1 MTQPRWKVALR
12 AHRATHFDTAGPD
25 HARLMFA
32 ACSES
37 VASAEL
43 LAAFPT
49 AYVLQM
55 LGGLPRELDEAT
67 RATLEYGV
75 LANGV
80 RQIVVCGHLRCKEPG
95 GALTPETS
103 QAVVVARCRALQAD
117 DYIGPILR
125 RAHVTMRAMWLEEA
139 SRELY
144 ACDFEG
150 RPARCMGDDDLAAM
164 FASFD
169 EVSS

>member
-12 AHRATHFDTAGPD
+12 AHRATHSDAAGPD
-25 HARLMFA
+25 RARLMFA

-43 LAAFPT
+43 LAAFPA
-49 AYVLQM
+49 AYVLQT

-75 LANGV
+75 LGSGV
-80 RQIVVCGHLRCKEPG
+80 RQIVVCGHHTCKEPG

-103 QAVVVARCRALQAD
+103 QVLVVARCRALQAD
-117 DYIGPILR
+117 DHIGPILR
-125 RAHVTMRAMWLEEA
+125 RAHVTMRALWLEEA

-144 ACDFEG
+144 ACDLEG
-150 RPARCMGDDDLAAM
+150 RAARWMGDEDLEAM

-169 EVSS
+169 EVSA

>member
-1 MTQPRWKVALR
+1 
-12 AHRATHFDTAGPD
+12 
-25 HARLMFA
+25 MFA

-37 VASAEL
+37 VASAQL

-49 AYVLQM
+49 AYVLQT
-55 LGGLPRELDEAT
+55 LGLPRELDDVT

-75 LANGV
+75 LVHGV
-80 RQIVVCGHLRCKEPG
+80 RQIVVCGHHRCKEPG
-95 GALTPETS
+95 GALTVEAS
-103 QAVVVARCRALQAD
+103 QALVVARCRALQAD
-117 DYIGPILR
+117 AHVGPTLR
-125 RAHVTMRAMWLEEA
+125 RARVAMRALWLEEG
-139 SRELY
+139 SRDLY

-150 RPARCMGDDDLAAM
+150 RPPRCMGDEDLTAM